1 MLIYIPFNSCQ
12 NLMSQIM
19 SENGFGSIGFLLLG
33 IFYVGKIGGSLV
45 QNKICSAL
53 GRSKTFTLGAFM
65 LGMLIYTEIVPAI
78 KADQTKDESF
88 FLSHSQIEGVLIV
101 GNLIVGFGAALIW
114 VA

>member
-1 MLIYIPFNSCQ
+1 
-12 NLMSQIM
+12 MSQIM

-33 IFYVGKIGGSLV
+33 IFYIGKIGGSLV

-65 LGMLIYTEIVPAI
+65 LGMLIYTEIIPAI
-78 KADQTKDESF
+78 KADQKQDETF
-88 FLSHSQIEGVLIV
+88 ILNQKQIEGVLIT
-101 GNLIVGFGAALIW
+101 GNLIAGFGAALIW